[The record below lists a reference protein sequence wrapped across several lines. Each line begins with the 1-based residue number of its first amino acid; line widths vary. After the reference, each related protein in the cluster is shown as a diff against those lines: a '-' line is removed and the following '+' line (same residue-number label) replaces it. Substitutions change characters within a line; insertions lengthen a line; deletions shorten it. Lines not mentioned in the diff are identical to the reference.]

1 MRTLIQDL
9 RYGLRVMHGNMG
21 FTLAAVV
28 TLAVAIAASA
38 AVFSWLDTV
47 WLRPFPGIRDAGR
60 VVAFETVGPEPD
72 SVNISYTDYRD
83 YRDNLKLVSGVAV
96 SLQPNALRIGEGEH
110 ARRVWSELVSGN
122 YFEVLGVEAQLGRVF
137 HPDEYGDAPG
147 AYPVAVISDR
157 LWRSQFQ
164 ADPGVVGRTIPVN
177 RQQLT
182 IIGVTPPE
190 FVGTTRGLR
199 FDMWAP
205 LMMGLELDVMNR
217 WVLEIRQSR
226 GLQAVARL
234 APGVTIGQ
242 AREEVA
248 ALASQLAV
256 AYPDTNEGFSATLL
270 TESEAHSG
278 AQDFMLGPLSILM
291 VMCLVVLLIACVN
304 VSNLLSA
311 RAASRH
317 KELSV
322 RLALGASR
330 GRIARQLLTEALL
343 LSGLGA
349 ALSIPL
355 AMWISPSLL
364 EVFPPTGLPIWL
376 DIQMNAKVF
385 GFMFLICAAS
395 TLVSGLVP
403 ALDAMHHEVNE
414 TLKESGRSASQ
425 SAGSQR
431 TRNLLVVSEVAL
443 TLVALVSA
451 GLLLKSF
458 DAASSIDP
466 GFDPRNVQV
475 SRFTLSTEGYTP
487 QERQQF
493 CMRLRERLE
502 SAPGTIAASYADM
515 IPLGLGMGPG
525 TELRIE
531 GYMPVRDENMDIDRT
546 LVSPGHFDLMRI
558 PLVQGRDFT
567 TQDDANAPPVM
578 IVNEAFAERFFDS
591 GYPIGRTVRAWGK
604 DFTVVGMARTIKHY
618 QITEAPR
625 PYFFAPVQ
633 QTEVPP
639 DGTGIAF
646 YLRTASSPDEAL
658 ATLRREAAAIDP
670 NVAPLDS
677 MPLAEYIGASL
688 FPQKVAAS
696 LLSALGAIALLL
708 VAVGLYSVMA
718 YAVSQRTH
726 EIGIRI
732 ALGAQSLD
740 VLGMVVR
747 QGMILTAAG
756 LLAGA
761 ALALA
766 GTRLI
771 SGVLINVSSTD
782 PLIFTGAAL
791 FLGLVTFAGQLPAR
805 PPRHQGEPGHGSE
818 DSVVI
823 R

>member
-9 RYGLRVMHGNMG
+9 RYGLRVMRGNKG
-21 FTLAAVV
+21 FTLAAVI
-28 TLAVAIAASA
+28 TLAVAIAAST

-47 WLRPFPGIRDAGR
+47 WLQPFPGIRDASR

-72 SVNISYTDYRD
+72 SVNISYTDFRD
-83 YRDNLKLVSGVAV
+83 YRDNLQLVSGVAV

-137 HPDEYGDAPG
+137 NPEEYGDAPG

-182 IIGVTPPE
+182 IIGVAPPD

-234 APGVTIGQ
+234 APGVTIEQ
-242 AREEVA
+242 AREEMT
-248 ALASQLAV
+248 ALARQLAA

-270 TESEAHSG
+270 KESEAHSG

-291 VMCLVVLLIACVN
+291 AMCLVVLLIACVN

-311 RAASRH
+311 RAASRR

-330 GRIARQLLTEALL
+330 GRITRQMITEALL

-349 ALSIPL
+349 ALSVPL

-385 GFMFLICAAS
+385 GFMILICAAS
-395 TLVSGLVP
+395 TLVSGLAP
-403 ALDAMHHEVNE
+403 ALDAMRQEVSE
-414 TLKESGRSASQ
+414 TLKESGRGADQ
-425 SAGSQR
+425 SSGSQR
-431 TRNLLVVSEVAL
+431 TRSLLVVSEVAL
-443 TLVALVSA
+443 ALVALVSA

-466 GFDPRNVQV
+466 GFDPHNVQV
-475 SRFTLSTEGYTP
+475 SRFTLSTEGYSP

-493 CMRLRERLE
+493 CLRLRERLE
-502 SAPGTIAASYADM
+502 SAPGIIAVSYADM

-525 TELRIE
+525 TELQIE
-531 GYMPVRDENMDIDRT
+531 GYIPGRGENMDIDRT
-546 LVSPGHFDLMRI
+546 LVSPGHFGLMRI

-578 IVNEAFAERFFDS
+578 IVNEAFAERFFNS
-591 GYPIGRTVRAWGK
+591 GYPIGRTVHAWGRE
-604 DFTVVGMARTIKHY
+604 FTVVGMVRTIKY
-618 QITEAPR
+618 YKITEAPR

-639 DGTGIAF
+639 DGTGITF

-670 NVAPLDS
+670 DVTPLDS

-696 LLSALGAIALLL
+696 LLSALAAIALLL
-708 VAVGLYSVMA
+708 VTVGLYSVMA
-718 YAVSQRTH
+718 YAVTQRTH

-756 LLAGA
+756 LLAGV

-771 SGVLINVSSTD
+771 SGVLINVSATD
-782 PLIFTGAAL
+782 PLIITGAAL
-791 FLGLVTFAGQLPAR
+791 FLGLVTLLASYLPAR
-805 PPRHQGEPGHGSE
+805 RAIKVNPVTALRIQ
-818 DSVVI
+818 
-823 R
+823 